1 MVGTPLY
8 RDFVLM
14 LDQLGAEHAQSDLE
28 RDSAKTHWI
37 FYLVIFTEQQFPY
50 NSNNYLN

>member
-14 LDQLGAEHAQSDLE
+14 LDQLGAEHAQSDL
-28 RDSAKTHWI
+28 DNT
-37 FYLVIFTEQQFPY
+37 F
-50 NSNNYLN
+50 